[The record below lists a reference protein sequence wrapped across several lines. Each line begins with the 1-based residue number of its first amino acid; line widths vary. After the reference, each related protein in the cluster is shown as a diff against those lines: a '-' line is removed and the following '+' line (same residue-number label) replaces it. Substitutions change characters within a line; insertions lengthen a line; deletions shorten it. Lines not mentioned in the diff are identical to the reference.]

1 MRCHHKMSQKAKA
14 LIFLF
19 TPKATLIFL
28 FTPKAI
34 CNDQIIARQIHAF
47 IILYICSVNLEC

>member
-1 MRCHHKMSQKAKA
+1 MSQKAKA